1 MSANRRL
8 ERVSDL
14 LREVASEVI
23 RNIKDPAVADSLI
36 SILRAEVGSDL
47 STARFHVSVLAEPD
61 RQKMVLEGLN
71 RASGY
76 IRHEIK
82 QQVRMKR
89 VPTVSFVLDPS
100 LAHATHMSSL
110 FQMARVPDPPLEEVV
125 ADELPAD

>member
-1 MSANRRL
+1 MSANRRV

-23 RNIKDPAVADSLI
+23 RNIKDPAVADSII

-47 STARFHVSVLAEPD
+47 STARFHVSVLGEPD

-71 RASGY
+71 RASGF

-89 VPTVSFVLDPS
+89 VPSVSFVLDPS
-100 LAHATHMSSL
+100 LAYSAHMNSL
-110 FQMARVPDPPLEEVV
+110 FAKARVPEAPAEEEET
-125 ADELPAD
+125 AD